1 MIKHTVCFK
10 LKDNSPEE
18 CNKAAQILRS
28 MEGNVE
34 LLREIEVGVDFL
46 HSPRSYDIILQVLL
60 DDEKALEEYQK
71 DEYHCSVVKNIVAS
85 VNLNQASVGIAGTV
99 SCIFH
104 ICDPTKSDI
113 TVAYQ
118 NTTKPK
124 TLCWIVTGCI
134 AKLMTV

>member
-28 MEGNVE
+28 MDGNVK
-34 LLREIEVGVDFL
+34 LLRGIEVGVDFL

-71 DEYHCSVVKNIVAS
+71 DEYHCSVVKKHMHSVAESS
-85 VNLNQASVGIAGTV
+85 VAID
-99 SCIFH
+99 F
-104 ICDPTKSDI
+104 
-113 TVAYQ
+113 
-118 NTTKPK
+118 
-124 TLCWIVTGCI
+124 
-134 AKLMTV
+134 KL

>member
-28 MEGNVE
+28 MDGNVE
-34 LLREIEVGVDFL
+34 LLRGIEVGVDFL

-71 DEYHCSVVKNIVAS
+71 DEYHCSVVKSI
-85 VNLNQASVGIAGTV
+85 
-99 SCIFH
+99 CIR
-104 ICDPTKSDI
+104 
-113 TVAYQ
+113 
-118 NTTKPK
+118 
-124 TLCWIVTGCI
+124 
-134 AKLMTV
+134 